1 MDTVGIVRLLDG
13 GAPAVEGVGCGGGDG
28 IGGGMVQV
36 EKSSLYGAR

>member
-28 IGGGMVQV
+28 IGGGLVQGD
-36 EKSSLYGAR
+36 KGSLYDAR